1 MNFQMD
7 LKPTDFLGSLAK
19 GLAVIETFST
29 DRPRLSISE
38 VAAETGFDRAT
49 ARRCLLT
56 LSELGYADYDGKF
69 FRLTPRVLRLGTA
82 CLVTMALPN
91 IVQPWLDTLS
101 NDIGQSTS
109 VSILDDWEIV
119 YVARAAQQRLMSI
132 SLMPGS
138 RLPASCTS
146 MGRVLLAHQP
156 EAQVRALLK
165 KHPPTKFTARTITD
179 SSELIAIMTRIRAD
193 GFAIIDQEIEM
204 GLRSIAV
211 PLFDSRGN
219 VVAALNTGVAAVHD
233 DASELKTLYLDKLLE
248 VQRSIRPLLV

>member
-1 MNFQMD
+1 MD

-19 GLAVIETFST
+19 GLIVIEAFSAE
-29 DRPRLSISE
+29 RPRLSITE
-38 VAAETGFDRAT
+38 VAAETGLDRAT

-56 LSELGYADYDGKF
+56 LSQLGYAGYDGKF

-82 CLVTMALPN
+82 CLATMPLPN
-91 IVQPWLDTLS
+91 IVQPWLDNLS

-146 MGRVLLAHQP
+146 MGRVLLAQLP
-156 EAQVRALLK
+156 DTQIKALLK
-165 KHPPTKFTARTITD
+165 KYPPTARTDHTITD
-179 SSELIAIMTRIRAD
+179 SAELLMTIGRVRAD
-193 GFAIIDQEIEM
+193 GYAIIDQEIEM

-248 VQRSIRPLLV
+248 VQRSIKPLLV